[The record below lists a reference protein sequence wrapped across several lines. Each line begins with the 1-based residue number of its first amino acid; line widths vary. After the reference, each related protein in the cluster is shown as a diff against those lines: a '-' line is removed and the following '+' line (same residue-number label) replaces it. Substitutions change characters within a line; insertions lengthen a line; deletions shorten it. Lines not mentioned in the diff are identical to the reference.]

1 MKLKIIS
8 FAAAL
13 LMAAPAVCGCSMFKD
28 DEKEENTFE
37 TDNALDEIFADVPD
51 AESGPLLKI
60 QDTEAEPG
68 GIAEVTVSVSNAK
81 DKWCLCGFHIVYDD
95 ELDCINV
102 REGEPDAKYTA
113 GPASSEAPLRVAME
127 WFGTKPN
134 EKLDRDL
141 DAIFYTAAFADDYG
155 GDGDIATFY
164 IQIPEDAESGDEYDV
179 DFYYYSTDT
188 FKGMDGDRSFEK
200 YAFSNWEGGKITVK

>member
-1 MKLKIIS
+1 MKLKITAL
-8 FAAAL
+8 AAAL
-13 LMAAPAVCGCSMFKD
+13 LMTAPIACGCSFFED

-37 TDNALDEIFADVPD
+37 ADDALEEAFADVPD

-60 QDTEAEPG
+60 NSTEAEPG

-81 DKWCLCGFHIVYDD
+81 DKWNVCGLHIVYPDD
-95 ELDCINV
+95 LDCVNI
-102 REGEPDAKYTA
+102 REDEPDAKYKA
-113 GPASSEAPLRVAME
+113 GPTCEDAPLKAAME
-127 WFGTKPN
+127 WFGTKTN
-134 EKLDRDL
+134 EMLDDDL
-141 DAIFYTAAFADDYG
+141 DSIFFTAAFTEDHG

-188 FKGMDGDRSFEK
+188 FRGTDNDRSFEK
-200 YAFSNWEGGKITVK
+200 YAFSNWEGGTITVK

>member
-1 MKLKIIS
+1 MNKVIMMGRLTRDPEVRYS
-8 FAAAL
+8 QGQN
-13 LMAAPAVCGCSMFKD
+13 PTAVARFSIAVDRRFK
-28 DEKEENTFE
+28 
-37 TDNALDEIFADVPD
+37 
-51 AESGPLLKI
+51 
-60 QDTEAEPG
+60 
-68 GIAEVTVSVSNAK
+68 
-81 DKWCLCGFHIVYDD
+81 
-95 ELDCINV
+95 

-134 EKLDRDL
+134 EMLDRDL